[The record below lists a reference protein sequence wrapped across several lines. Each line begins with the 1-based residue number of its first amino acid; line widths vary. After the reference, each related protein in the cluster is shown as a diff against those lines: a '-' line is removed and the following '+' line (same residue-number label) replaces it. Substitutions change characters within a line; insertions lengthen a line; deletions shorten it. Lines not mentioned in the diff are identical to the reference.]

1 MQVCLDRDGV
11 RNGLHSSYAPFFAAL
26 AIGPSSAGY
35 CADTACAPSCSAAT
49 ACFLCTG
56 IQHGCTFVRLDSVAV
71 RSSACFGCTVH
82 VILCVAYRA
91 RVSLRGPA
99 TKLTPHEDAACV
111 AKANAAVRPAHSAA
125 LYCCQSKAHMTDD
138 LLRVCARVCTH
149 ARMRA

>member
-1 MQVCLDRDGV
+1 M
-11 RNGLHSSYAPFFAAL
+11 
-26 AIGPSSAGY
+26 
-35 CADTACAPSCSAAT
+35 
-49 ACFLCTG
+49 
-56 IQHGCTFVRLDSVAV
+56 
-71 RSSACFGCTVH
+71 
-82 VILCVAYRA
+82 CVAYRA